1 MQQHEVTFI
10 FCSISSS
17 NTDDTAAWVQQ
28 NGNVGPQGEEKSGI
42 ELQPLQELLRGDS
55 LGDMNH

>member
-1 MQQHEVTFI
+1 MQGHEVTFT

-17 NTDDTAAWVQQ
+17 STEDTAASEQQ
-28 NGNVGPQGEEKSGI
+28 NGNAGPQGEEESGI
-42 ELQPLQELLRGDS
+42 ELQPLQELLCGDS